1 MSTFIKNFHTQFL
14 VDVYFSDPK
23 RVVRLPRGE
32 YLFRQDQFNDR
43 LFLVKKGKLRGYG
56 VNPDGGE
63 VEFFIATPYMFVGV
77 NSFFST
83 SKTMTNIVAL
93 EDSELAYIGYKD
105 AVYLAGGNASL
116 AEQFLPVVV
125 NELTFRQTR
134 MMDIGAEK
142 EKALKK
148 LIQSEKLAS
157 LGQMA
162 AGIAHELNNAIA
174 VLEKN
179 TGWLGEQIAQFI
191 EVHNPDWVQYFRT
204 GYTEGRTISNKEIRA
219 RQRRYKTVF
228 KLDDESAETLAQ
240 TTIAESELTKL
251 GDRLVKDLPIISAY
265 WEAGATLKDMLI
277 AAHHATHV
285 VKSVKEL
292 GVRRSERERYV
303 DVNETINEAL
313 TLLQSDLRR
322 INVALH
328 FSTQPPII
336 ANAGELIQVWS
347 NIIKNACESMIIGRT
362 IDPQLEITSATV
374 NGKIVVTVK
383 DNGPGIPENIID
395 KIFQPDVTTKK
406 EGLAFGLGLGL
417 TIVQRILD
425 EYGAKITVKSI
436 PGSTVFTITIPTGV
450 HNG

>member
-14 VDVYFSDPK
+14 IDVYFSDPK
-23 RVVRLPRGE
+23 RVVRLPEGE

-43 LFLVKKGKLRGYG
+43 LFLVRKGKLRGYG

-93 EDSELAYIGYKD
+93 ADSELAYIGYKD

-191 EVHNPDWVQYFRT
+191 EIHNPDWVQYFRT

-219 RQRRYKTVF
+219 RRQRYKTVF

-240 TTIAESELTKL
+240 TTIAESDLTKL
-251 GDRLVKDLPIISAY
+251 GDRLKKDLPIISAY

-292 GVRRSERERYV
+292 GVRRSERERHV

-322 INVALH
+322 INVTLH

-336 ANAGELIQVWS
+336 ANVGELIQVWS
-347 NIIKNACESMIIGRT
+347 NIIKNACESMISSRT
-362 IDPQLEITSATV
+362 IDPRLEITSAAV

-425 EYGAKITVKSI
+425 EYGAKITVKSV

-450 HNG
+450 YNG